1 MDSLKLKNKRKLKDP
16 PDPDEVNKAAGVL
29 KYFDSAFSSIKIFS
43 FDNPSFKKTEKE
55 LE

>member
-1 MDSLKLKNKRKLKDP
+1 MNSLKLKNKRKLKDP

-29 KYFDSAFSSIKIFS
+29 KYFDSVFSSIKIFP

>member
-1 MDSLKLKNKRKLKDP
+1 MNSLKLKNKRKLKDL

-29 KYFDSAFSSIKIFS
+29 KYFYSACSSIKIFPS
-43 FDNPSFKKTEKE
+43 DNPSLKKLKK